1 MSFLSKYPKLKTPL
15 LVLGIYI
22 LLGLVTF
29 SIVNETDQ
37 VKVSDKEQRV
47 PDDDAEIH
55 PARTY
60 LIIDDGISTK
70 DYYARLDTTD
80 NFKTVLEYHRENS
93 NLSYELIGYTYGTAL
108 DNINGYEAPDG
119 FVWKV
124 YDEEEEITYAINDVK
139 LQHEHT

>member
-93 NLSYELIGYTYGTAL
+93 NLSYELIG
-108 DNINGYEAPDG
+108 
-119 FVWKV
+119 
-124 YDEEEEITYAINDVK
+124 
-139 LQHEHT
+139 